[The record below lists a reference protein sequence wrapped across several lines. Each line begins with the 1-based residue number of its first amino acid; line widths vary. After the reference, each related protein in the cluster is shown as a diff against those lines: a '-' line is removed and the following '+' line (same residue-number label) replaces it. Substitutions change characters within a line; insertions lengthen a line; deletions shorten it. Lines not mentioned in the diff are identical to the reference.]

1 MNLQRALLSALLFVS
16 LTLSSLAPG
25 FAQTTAEMLGVV
37 TDPSN
42 ASIADAKLTARNL
55 GTNLTYSTTSGDT
68 GSFRIP
74 LLPPGE
80 YELTVEKAGFGKYVR
95 RPITLQLNQ
104 KAELAVNLQVAGS
117 TEVVTVSTESPLINT
132 TNAEVGFNIDAK
144 RISELPLSPNRN
156 MLSIALQAPG
166 VSQLSSGNSN
176 FAAGGVSFSVNGM
189 RTRSNNFM
197 IDGAD
202 SNNSSVTGLV
212 QEINNPDLVG
222 EFRLITNQFLP
233 EYGRAAGSVVNIIT
247 KSGTNSYHGTAYWNY
262 NSNKLNS
269 RTNLDER
276 TFPKAPWRVENQFGG
291 TFGGKIIKDR
301 TFFFGSLLRWTDRRF
316 ASGTAITGAPTEAGR
331 QALQSIAAGRP
342 QISAL
347 LNNLPAAQAA
357 SGQSFN
363 VTADGR
369 TISIPYGTLSGAAPN
384 KQDTWQWSGRID
396 HRINEKHNLMGRVM
410 YDDRV
415 SISGQAV
422 PPGLTSLAPA
432 RRQAYNTTLNSSL
445 SPTMYNEFRV
455 NLQRSSSSTTA
466 SDPKAIT
473 IPNIEVAEMGLTGFN
488 AAATRTAIGLA
499 VNLPQASVQSN
510 YQIANNIGIIRNN
523 HSFKF
528 GGDIRRVEQ
537 FQDFNPT
544 LRGRLNYETV
554 QQLVNDTP
562 AVQSINVILP
572 GLRNW
577 QFYRYYDFFFFA
589 QDEWRVKPNFTL
601 TYGVRYETP
610 GNAFQWLA
618 DENQRVVG
626 LNNNNPAFRAD
637 TFPTRDKNNWAPRLG
652 FNYRLGKGRGPLGLL
667 TGDGKTVLRGGYSRT
682 YDFAFNN
689 IALNIYSAF
698 PFTFVSQRAA
708 NTAGGFAFVDAI
720 RAGGPAPLPANLLTI
735 PRTIVGSDLRS
746 PLAEQFSFRIDRELA
761 QNLAFNI
768 GYIATKGTAL
778 FQTVDGNPTLPG
790 SNGATRVDN
799 ARGPIRLRAN
809 TGSSIYHSLQTSIE
823 KRYSKGFSLTA
834 HYTWSSFID
843 DQSEIFNS
851 SVAGEVAVA
860 QDSFNRR
867 ADRGRSTYDRPHRI
881 SLNGIWDLPIFRAQ
895 KGFLGTALGGWQL
908 GGFLTLQSGAPFSVL
923 AGADPGRRL
932 SGIDALV
939 GNSIRANLNT
949 SLDLS
954 SLNVAELRAAG
965 TYTNGVFSL
974 FSLPTAASPLGNAGR
989 NILRADGINNVDM
1002 VLTKKFRLPFEG
1014 HSLGFR
1020 TEFYNIGNT
1029 RDFGIPE
1036 ARANNPGFANQW
1048 NTDGGARRIVM
1059 QLRYQF

>member
-1 MNLQRALLSALLFVS
+1 MNLQRATLSLLLLVSLSALS
-16 LTLSSLAPG
+16 L
-25 FAQTTAEMLGVV
+25 AQTTAEMLGMV

-42 ASIADAKLTARNL
+42 ASIAAAKLTARNL
-55 GTNLTYSTTSGDT
+55 ATNLTYTTTSGDN

-80 YELTVEKAGFGKYVR
+80 YELTVEKSGFGKYVR
-95 RPITLQLNQ
+95 KPITLQLNQ
-104 KAELAVNLQVAGS
+104 KAELTIAMQVAGS
-117 TEVVTVSTESPLINT
+117 TEIISVTTEAPLINT
-132 TNAEVGFNIDAK
+132 TNAEVGINIDAK

-166 VSQLSSGNSN
+166 VSQLSSGNST
-176 FAAGGVSFSVNGM
+176 FAAGGVAFSVNGM

-233 EYGRAAGSVVNIIT
+233 EYGRSAGSVVNIIT
-247 KSGTNSYHGTAYWNY
+247 KSGSNAYHGTAYWNY
-262 NSNKLNS
+262 NSNVLNS

-291 TFGGKIIKDR
+291 TMGGKIIKDR

-342 QISAL
+342 QITAL
-347 LNNLPAAQAA
+347 LNNLPAAQSP

-396 HRINEKHNLMGRVM
+396 HRLTEKHNLMGRVM

-422 PPGLTSLAPA
+422 PPGLTTLAPA
-432 RRQAYNTTLNSSL
+432 RRQAYNMTLTSTL
-445 SPTMYNEFRV
+445 SPTTYNEFRA
-455 NLQRSSSSTTA
+455 NLQRASSASNA

-473 IPNIEVAEMGLTGFN
+473 IPNIEVAQMGLTGFN
-488 AAATRTAIGLA
+488 AAASRTAIGLA
-499 VNLPQASVQSN
+499 VNLPQASVTNN

-554 QQLVNDTP
+554 QQLVDDTP

-589 QDEWRVKPNFTL
+589 QDEWRIKPNFTL

-610 GNAFQWLA
+610 GNPFQWLA
-618 DENQRVVG
+618 DENSRIVAQ
-626 LNNNNPAFRAD
+626 NNNNPNFRIDQFPKRD
-637 TFPTRDKNNWAPRLG
+637 TNNWAPRVG
-652 FNYRLGKGRGPLGLL
+652 FNYRFGKFGGPLGMLM
-667 TGDGKTVLRGGYSRT
+667 GDGKTVLRGGYSRT

-698 PFTFVSQRAA
+698 PFTFVSQRNA
-708 NTAGGFAFVDAI
+708 NTPGGFQFVDAI
-720 RAGGPAPLPANLLTI
+720 RAGGPAPLPANLLTV
-735 PRTIVGSDLRS
+735 PRTIVGADFRS
-746 PLAEQFSFRIDRELA
+746 PFAEQFSIRIDRELT
-761 QNLAFNI
+761 QSVAFNV
-768 GYIATKGTAL
+768 GYISTKGTAL
-778 FQTVDGNPTLPG
+778 FQTVDGNPAVPG
-790 SNGATRVDN
+790 SNGAVRVDN
-799 ARGPIRLRAN
+799 NRGTIRLRAN
-809 TGSSIYHSLQTSIE
+809 TGSSIYHSLQTSLE
-823 KRYSKGFSLTA
+823 KRYSKGFSMSA

-867 ADRGRSTYDRPHRI
+867 ADRGRSTYDRPHRL
-881 SLNGIWDLPIFRAQ
+881 SFNGIWDLPVFREQ
-895 KGFLGTALGGWQL
+895 KGWIGSALGGWQV
-908 GGFLTLQSGAPFSVL
+908 GGFVTFQSGAPFSVL
-923 AGADPGRRL
+923 AGIDPGRRL

-939 GNSIRANLNT
+939 GNSIRANVNT
-949 SLDLS
+949 NLDLAS
-954 SLNVAELRAAG
+954 MNVAEIRAAG
-965 TYTNGVFSL
+965 TYANGVFSL
-974 FSLPTAASPLGNAGR
+974 FSLPTATNPLGNAGR

-1002 VLTKKFRLPFEG
+1002 VVTKKFRLPFEG

-1020 TEFYNIGNT
+1020 TEFYNLGNT